1 MLLGILNGDISSVFK
16 GLFGIGLSFLPK
28 IGMMIAGGILKNLL
42 ASMAGRAVGG
52 GMRRGVGGG
61 MRRAPIAAPSSGF
74 GKWAK
79 IASLGT
85 GALALG
91 SALSISNQNQQQE
104 SVQQPETQ
112 KRLEELT
119 LQQKSSP
126 EVSSIAQEDLKK
138 FEALNIR
145 FEKAL
150 EFFIETY
157 KKTMGESGQQRSS
170 SSGGGGGGSMANPYD
185 IPGLTVDQGSISTLD
200 QFKSVLKGTPME
212 AEAEA
217 VYNMALKEGLNPA
230 FVAGLAG
237 AESSFGSKGKAVGRN
252 NPFNYGVYRNQTYG
266 SYAESTQ
273 GLARALR
280 DPKGYYYGEGRKDL
294 QSILQKYSPSSDGN
308 NIPVHMRNIMGI
320 GARTGGD
327 ANTIFIP
334 LNSSPSITPNQPT
347 IQPSPRPVGRGASA
361 LSGSGSQPNLSV
373 TVVPVSSNKPGAVA
387 PNAGTNLANIDPNYP
402 GDIFSGLT
410 KGGLNLYGSY

>member
-126 EVSSIAQEDLKK
+126 EVSSIAQEDLK
-138 FEALNIR
+138 
-145 FEKAL
+145 
-150 EFFIETY
+150 
-157 KKTMGESGQQRSS
+157 S
-170 SSGGGGGGSMANPYD
+170 
-185 IPGLTVDQGSISTLD
+185 
-200 QFKSVLKGTPME
+200 LK
-212 AEAEA
+212 
-217 VYNMALKEGLNPA
+217 
-230 FVAGLAG
+230 
-237 AESSFGSKGKAVGRN
+237 
-252 NPFNYGVYRNQTYG
+252 
-266 SYAESTQ
+266 
-273 GLARALR
+273 
-280 DPKGYYYGEGRKDL
+280 
-294 QSILQKYSPSSDGN
+294 
-308 NIPVHMRNIMGI
+308 H
-320 GARTGGD
+320 
-327 ANTIFIP
+327 
-334 LNSSPSITPNQPT
+334 
-347 IQPSPRPVGRGASA
+347 
-361 LSGSGSQPNLSV
+361 
-373 TVVPVSSNKPGAVA
+373 
-387 PNAGTNLANIDPNYP
+387 
-402 GDIFSGLT
+402 
-410 KGGLNLYGSY
+410 